1 MVLIMLAIFNGG
13 IMQTFYRKLIAA
25 IVTLAAIACSASSWA
40 QQALRVAGQDVAPW
54 VVHDT
59 SSNELSGIFVELTN
73 VIAKEAGLHVQY
85 QIMVFTDLI
94 PALTSGKIDVI
105 ATNMAITPERK
116 GQLDFSNP
124 VYSPPTE
131 AVVVHASD
139 ATVYRSLADLKGFAV
154 GAQKGTIALALLQRT
169 AGFSEIKSL

>member
-1 MVLIMLAIFNGG
+1 MEGRLPLGEFTCPIQFGRVRPSKPVLREENG
-13 IMQTFYRKLIAA
+13 I
-25 IVTLAAIACSASSWA
+25 
-40 QQALRVAGQDVAPW
+40 
-54 VVHDT
+54 
-59 SSNELSGIFVELTN
+59 
-73 VIAKEAGLHVQY
+73 
-85 QIMVFTDLI
+85 TDA
-94 PALTSGKIDVI
+94 ALTSGKIDVI

-154 GAQKGTIALALLQRT
+154 GAQKVTIALALLQRT